1 MREQIMSNRHGN
13 GEWSVDRISD
23 QKGRRVIITGSS
35 SGIGKE
41 CANALAKKNASIVVA
56 ARSAKKGEATVEEIR
71 KEYPAADVELIDL
84 DLSNLQSVASFCAA
98 YSAKYDR
105 LDLLINNAGI
115 MFCPYSTTANGFEIQ
130 MGTNHLGHF
139 ALVGHLMPLLQ
150 KTPDSRLVVLS
161 SSAEAMGNL
170 DFDDLNWRK
179 RKYSPQRAYGDSK
192 LATLYFAYELAR
204 RLEGQLSN
212 PRVTAAHPGWTATDL
227 QRHSLL
233 MKILNPI
240 VGQRVDMGA
249 LPILRAAF
257 DAEAKAGDYFGPS
270 KFFHLHG
277 YPVNQKSS
285 KRSYD
290 FEASKKLWAYSQ
302 EMTGMRY

>member
-1 MREQIMSNRHGN
+1 MSSSNS
-13 GEWSVDRISD
+13 EWNADRISD

-41 CANALAKKNASIVVA
+41 CANVLAKKNASIVVA
-56 ARSAKKGEATVEEIR
+56 ARSAEKGKATIDEIR
-71 KEYPAADVELIDL
+71 KEYPAANIELIDL
-84 DLSNLQSVASFCAA
+84 DLSNLKSVKSFSEA
-98 YSAKYDR
+98 YSSKYDR
-105 LDLLINNAGI
+105 LDLLINNAGV
-115 MFCPYSTTANGFEIQ
+115 MFCPYSTTASGFEIQ

-170 DFDDLNWRK
+170 DFDDLNWTK
-179 RKYSPQRAYGDSK
+179 RKYNPQRAYGDSK

-204 RLEGQLSN
+204 RQEGRVSN

-227 QRHSLL
+227 QRHSFL
-233 MKILNPI
+233 MRMLNPVI
-240 VGQRVDMGA
+240 GQGVDMGA

-257 DAEAKAGDYFGPS
+257 DVNAKAGDYFGPS
-270 KFFHLHG
+270 KFFNLHG
-277 YPVNQKSS
+277 YPVSQKSS
-285 KRSYD
+285 KRSHD
-290 FEASKKLWAYSQ
+290 SEASRKLWLYS
-302 EMTGMRY
+302 EEITGMRY